1 MNQELLYSVCRW
13 LDENILD
20 FCSTD
25 VYRPAFPN
33 WWVATHFWVAGPL
46 FWVTKSGNLVIF

>member
-25 VYRPAFPN
+25 VYRPVFPN
-33 WWVATHFWVAGPL
+33 WWVATHFWVQVLCFGSPKA
-46 FWVTKSGNLVIF
+46 VI